1 VGHLGGGAQWTLSS
15 FGLQRTTPD
24 RVRGRVFA
32 VDFGLA
38 LAISSISTLTAGWLA
53 GAIGPLPTLYV
64 MLGAMAVTVA
74 VWLWWTRPV
83 RRAGRVNATA
93 AEELPPHATPE
104 PPI

>member
-1 VGHLGGGAQWTLSS
+1 MIRT
-15 FGLQRTTPD
+15 FGLQRATPD
-24 RVRGRVFA
+24 RIRGRVFA

-38 LAISSISTLTAGWLA
+38 LAISSVSTLIAGWLA

-74 VWLWWTRPV
+74 VWFRWTGPV
-83 RRAGRVNATA
+83 RRGPEPPGPVHVGS
-93 AEELPPHATPE
+93 PPHAAPE